1 MPAARLAR
9 LRRRARRVLVI
20 EAVAVAAML
29 PVGVIAVFLIVGL
42 AGFGGWKA
50 DLAGLIALGF
60 ALRHAIR
67 RYHPPAPEA
76 ADRRIERDSR
86 LPHRPLA
93 ALGDEPALA
102 GAMPLWQAYRARL
115 DRSLATARVGLP
127 RPDFAAHDPF
137 ALRFLLLLGLIAAW
151 IAAGSQAGPRLAASV
166 DFTSP
171 FARPGLGVQA
181 WITPPRWAGTTPR
194 LIGAGT
200 SAGTSKVS
208 ALAGST
214 LSVVVT
220 GAGSNAPA
228 ARIAG
233 KALDFTSITTG
244 SFRTR
249 LRLDHTATL
258 TIGPFWNR
266 IARYRITVIAP
277 TPPRIGFTAPPAP
290 TGDGQHVA
298 LAWRGTSRYGLTTL
312 ALDMA
317 PVDAPGAVSDH
328 AALPAPPA
336 RGASFEGSARLDL
349 LASPLAGMTVEGTL
363 AAVNRDGQTGTSSP
377 ARFQLPAPALHNPT
391 ARTIEAIRRDLA
403 LGTPGRAV
411 LAARLRALAASPP
424 GPLTPGT
431 RKSLAHFAA
440 GFGPATPDYAE
451 AQANLWMLVQRAEF
465 GATYKAVQKFDE
477 AAQALRQALK
487 RGLDGHPADRQ
498 TVERLISRLDRAMQ
512 ARQAAEA
519 ARGKPDEHAAAQ
531 SSAIDR
537 LARRIQHELAAG
549 ETARARQDLA
559 KLRQMLDRTQNPN
572 ARSASQAA
580 QRREAAA
587 GHLASIMR
595 QEARLMDQTAQ
606 QATMP
611 RFGNQAAIPGSSSS
625 ARLAERQDA
634 LRRQLSSAA
643 RTMAGA
649 GLPEQP
655 QLGRGQQA
663 MASAGNALRAGDMQ
677 AGLSGE
683 RAAIAALQQAQNA
696 LAAMPGQGLPGG
708 GPSGLGQHA
717 AGGEGEFGNQNA
729 STVSIGKAG
738 AHSDARR
745 IQGELIRRDATPGL
759 PPEAHRYYGRL
770 LGGE

>member
-9 LRRRARRVLVI
+9 LRRRARRVLAI
-20 EAVAVAAML
+20 EAVAIAAML
-29 PVGVIAVFLIVGL
+29 PACVIAVFLIVGL

-50 DLAGLIALGF
+50 DLAGLIALAF

-67 RYHPPAPEA
+67 RYRPPAPEA

-102 GAMPLWQAYRARL
+102 GAMPLWDAHRARL

-200 SAGTSKVS
+200 GKVR

-220 GAGSNAPA
+220 GAGSAAPA

-233 KALDFTSITTG
+233 KALDFTNIATG
-244 SFRTR
+244 SFRAR

-266 IARYRITVIAP
+266 IARYRITVIEP
-277 TPPRIGFTAPPAP
+277 TPPRIGFAAAPGPA
-290 TGDGQHVA
+290 GDGQHVA
-298 LAWRGTSRYGLTTL
+298 LAWRGTSRYGLTAL
-312 ALDMA
+312 GLDMA
-317 PVDAPGAVSDH
+317 PVDAPGAVPDH

-336 RGASFEGSARLDL
+336 HLASFAGSARLDL
-349 LASPLAGMTVEGTL
+349 LASPLAGMMVDGTL

-377 ARFQLPAPALHNPT
+377 ARFQLPAPALHNQV
-391 ARTIEAIRRDLA
+391 ARAIEVLRHDLA
-403 LGTPGRAV
+403 LGTPGRTV
-411 LAARLRALAASPP
+411 LAARLRALAAAPP

-431 RKSLAHFAA
+431 RKALARFAA
-440 GFGPATPDYAE
+440 SFGPATPDYAQ
-451 AQANLWMLVQRAEF
+451 AQASLWMLVQRAEL

-487 RGLDGHPADRQ
+487 RGLAGHPADRQ
-498 TVERLISRLDRAMQ
+498 TIERLISRLDRAMQ
-512 ARQAAEA
+512 ARQAAHGTPDARAA
-519 ARGKPDEHAAAQ
+519 ARR
-531 SSAIDR
+531 SAIDR
-537 LARRIQHELAAG
+537 LAHRIENELAAG

-559 KLRQMLDRTQNPN
+559 KLRQMLDRMQNPS
-572 ARSASQAA
+572 ARSESQAA
-580 QRREAAA
+580 QRQQEAAR
-587 GHLASIMR
+587 HLASIMR

-606 QATMP
+606 QETMP
-611 RFGNQAAIPGSSSS
+611 RFGNQAAIPESSPS
-625 ARLAERQDA
+625 AGLAGRQDA

-643 RTMAGA
+643 RAMAGA
-649 GLPEQP
+649 GLPGQA
-655 QLGRGQQA
+655 QLGHGQQA
-663 MASAGNALRAGDMQ
+663 MGSAGNALRAGDMR

-696 LAAMPGQGLPGG
+696 LATMPGKAAMPGG

-717 AGGEGEFGNQNA
+717 AGGAGEFGNQND

-745 IQGELIRRDATPGL
+745 IQGELIRRDAAPGL